1 MKLLVRALVALV
13 VVLVVGVLVA
23 LFALDRIAK
32 GVVETAG
39 TQAVGVPVSLASI
52 SIKPLAGSASL
63 EGLAL
68 ANPPGYRAEKI
79 LVLDR
84 GDIEVALGSL
94 LSEQPNVPKIALD
107 GVAVSIEQKIGGSN
121 LKDLLDGMQA
131 GSKEAPAA
139 DAKAQR
145 FKVDSLSIKDIRV
158 TAQLLPVGGGATD
171 LAFTIDEI
179 AIKDLDEG
187 NASGLVLDEV
197 IGKAIGAILAA
208 VVEQLAIKA
217 PGELIA
223 GLGSAIDS
231 LGLPDATMKIGG
243 GIVDL
248 GKGIGGAAGQAV
260 QGVGEAVG
268 QGLDGIGKGL
278 GDLIGGK
285 KD

>member
-13 VVLVVGVLVA
+13 VLLVVGVLIA
-23 LFALDRIAK
+23 LFTLDSIAK
-32 GVVETAG
+32 GIVEKAG
-39 TQAVGVPVSLASI
+39 TRAVGVAVTLDSI
-52 SIKPLAGSASL
+52 SIKPLAGSAAIS
-63 EGLAL
+63 GLAV

-84 GDIEVALGSL
+84 GEVEVALGSL

-107 GVAVSIEQKIGGSN
+107 GVAVTIEQKIGGSN

-131 GSKEAPAA
+131 GSTATASA
-139 DAKAQR
+139 DSEAQR
-145 FKVDSLSIKDIRV
+145 YKVESLSIKDIRV

-179 AIKDLDEG
+179 EVKDLDEG

-197 IGKAIGAILAA
+197 INKAIGAILAA

-231 LGLPDATMKIGG
+231 LGLPDTTMKIGG

-268 QGLDGIGKGL
+268 QGLEGIGQGL